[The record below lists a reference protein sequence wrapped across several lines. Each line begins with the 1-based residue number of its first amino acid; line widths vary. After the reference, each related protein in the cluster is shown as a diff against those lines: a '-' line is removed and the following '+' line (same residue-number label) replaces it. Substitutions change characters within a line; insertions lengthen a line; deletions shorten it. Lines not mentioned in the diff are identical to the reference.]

1 MKRIGVL
8 TSGGDG
14 PGLNPCIRAVVRM
27 AVHYDIEVTG
37 IKRGYSGLIDHEVVA
52 LDSRSV
58 GSGMI
63 SQGGTRLGTSRCLE
77 LKTVKGQREALRTLN
92 EEGIEGLV
100 VIGGDGSMRGA
111 KALHDAGV
119 KVIGIPGSIDNDV
132 LGTDICIGVDTA
144 LNTVMDA
151 IDRIKDTASS
161 HNRAFLIETMGRNCG
176 YIAMVAGIIG
186 GAEMVCLPEVPF
198 ELEDVVRELMDTYVR
213 GKSHCIIVVAEG
225 AKYNAKT
232 IAEHLE
238 SRDEQTGFEVR
249 MTILGYIQRGGSPSA
264 FDRLL
269 ATRLGAA
276 AVDVLHEGKAGVMA
290 GLQGAKIEATPL
302 AEVVATSKKLNLD
315 MYELGEVLSV

>member
-27 AVHYDIEVTG
+27 AVHYDMRVMG

-63 SQGGTRLGTSRCLE
+63 GQGGTRLGTSRCLE
-77 LKTVKGQREALRTLN
+77 VKTIKGQREALRTLN

-132 LGTDICIGVDTA
+132 GGTDICIGVDTA

-198 ELEDVVRELMDTYVR
+198 ELQDVIRELVEAYVR

-225 AKYNAKT
+225 AQYNAT
-232 IAEHLE
+232 AIAEHLE
-238 SRDEQTGFEVR
+238 SQDEETGFEVR
-249 MTILGYIQRGGSPSA
+249 MTMLGDIQRGGAPTA

-269 ATRLGAA
+269 ASRLGAA
-276 AVDVLHEGKAGVMA
+276 AVDALHGGKAGMLV
-290 GLQGAKIEATPL
+290 GLRGAKIRTTQL
-302 AEVVATSKKLNLD
+302 AEIIDTSKVLNLD
-315 MYELGEVLSV
+315 MYELGEILSV

>member
-1 MKRIGVL
+1 VKRIGVL

-14 PGLNPCIRAVVRM
+14 PGLNPCIRAVVRK
-27 AVHYDIEVTG
+27 AVHYDMEVTG
-37 IKRGYSGLIDHEVVA
+37 IKRGYCGLIDHEVVA

-77 LKTVKGQREALRTLN
+77 LKTTKGQREALRTLN

-111 KALHDAGV
+111 KALHDAGL

-132 LGTDICIGVDTA
+132 CGTDICIGVDTA

-198 ELEDVVRELMDTYVR
+198 QLQDVMRELVEAYVR

-225 AKYNAKT
+225 AQYNAT
-232 IAEHLE
+232 AIAEHLE
-238 SRDEQTGFEVR
+238 SQREETGFEVR
-249 MTILGYIQRGGSPSA
+249 MTILGYIQRGGAPAA

-269 ATRLGAA
+269 ASRMGAA
-276 AVDVLHEGKAGVMA
+276 AVDALHQGEAGMLV
-290 GLQGAKIEATPL
+290 GLRGAKIGTTPL
-302 AEVVATSKKLNLD
+302 AEIVDTSKPLNLD
-315 MYELGEVLSV
+315 LYELGEILSV